1 MVYNHS
7 YNWREGCS
15 QNWERTPHT
24 WDIMAK
30 VGQRKYIQIYAHMT
44 HWALKRGGRGP
55 QEGSS
60 HIARDI
66 LVIPESTVSS
76 EQAFSTS
83 GRIIEPRR
91 NCLTPEMVEVLICI
105 RDWEHA
111 RKRMQNETVDEQF
124 IQNFFNLYVDEDS
137 GSNQVQN

>member
-1 MVYNHS
+1 YRYPV
-7 YNWREGCS
+7 
-15 QNWERTPHT
+15 
-24 WDIMAK
+24 
-30 VGQRKYIQIYAHMT
+30 
-44 HWALKRGGRGP
+44 L
-55 QEGSS
+55 S
-60 HIARDI
+60 HLARDI
-66 LVIPESTVSS
+66 LVIPVSTMSS

-91 NCLTPEMVEVLICI
+91 NCLTPEMVEVLICV

-124 IQNFFNLYVDEDS
+124 NQNFSNLYVDEGS